1 MVHSDSLKD
10 MPTKWIYKVDIMLV
24 IYSKFFYLSLFDVSY
39 DSRSNSFEEKDD
51 EVIQDTKSND
61 LF

>member
-39 DSRSNSFEEKDD
+39 NSRSNSFEEKDD